1 MSNNGVKKTLFI
13 FDVDGTLVDAY
24 QAIEKSLNFTRKK
37 LGYPMVS
44 LAQVKKKVGKGDK
57 RFIATFFNSSDRKK
71 ALTIYRYHH
80 KKSLLKYS
88 KLKPYAK
95 SLLSTLRQ
103 RNKILSVASNRPQYY
118 TLILLNKL
126 GIKKYFSGVYCAD
139 KLKSLKP
146 NPKILNII
154 LKRFN
159 LQKKEAVYVG
169 DMAID
174 LETAK
179 RAGVDA
185 VFIRGGSSS
194 LQEVKSYPNK
204 KVVANLNKILKIY
217 N

>member
-1 MSNNGVKKTLFI
+1 MSNNGFKKKLFI

-37 LGYPMVS
+37 LNYPMVS
-44 LAQVKKKVGKGDK
+44 LAEVKKKVGKGDK
-57 RFIATFFNSSDRKK
+57 LFIAAFFNPVDRKE
-71 ALTIYRYHH
+71 ALTIYRNHH

-95 SLLSTLRQ
+95 LLLSALRQ
-103 RNKILSVASNRPQYY
+103 RNKILSIASNRPRYY

-126 GIKKYFSGVYCAD
+126 KIKKYFNSIYCAD
-139 KLKSLKP
+139 QLKSLKP

-159 LQKKEAVYVG
+159 LQKEEAVYIG
-169 DMAID
+169 DMTID
-174 LETAK
+174 LETAR

-185 VFIRGGSSS
+185 VFIRGGSSN
-194 LQEVKSYPNK
+194 LREVKPYRNK
-204 KVVANLNKILKIY
+204 KVVANLNKILEIY